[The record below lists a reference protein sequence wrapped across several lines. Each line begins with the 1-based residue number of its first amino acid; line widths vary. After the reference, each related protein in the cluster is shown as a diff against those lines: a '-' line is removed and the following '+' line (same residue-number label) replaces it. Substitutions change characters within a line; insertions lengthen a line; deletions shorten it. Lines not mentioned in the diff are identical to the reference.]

1 MKKINSIKSI
11 LFVIILSILFFNSC
25 AKNKKEKAIK
35 IGVSIAN
42 FDDKFMGYIKDGLQ
56 EYQESLGDK
65 VEVVYLDAKFDVEKQ
80 KQQVKFFIEENMD
93 AVIVIPVSTKETN
106 EMTDM
111 VLDAKI
117 PLVYLNL
124 FPDEFANKELPDGV
138 YYVGSKEIEAGVIQ
152 MNYLAEKLV
161 GKGNV
166 VVLMGE
172 LNTSAS
178 YLRTLGAEQVADEYH
193 EIKIIDKRTA
203 KWLRPLASSVV
214 ENWLDSGIEF
224 DAIIANNDEMAI
236 GAIATLEKH
245 KKIESVVVVGIDATR
260 EAIEELK
267 LGKLSATVFQDAK
280 KQGEEALEIAFSAS
294 RGIAVKKE
302 NWIPF
307 QLVTQDNYKDL
318 MDQLQ

>member
-1 MKKINSIKSI
+1 MKKINSIKST

-25 AKNKKEKAIK
+25 AKNKKEKTIK

-42 FDDKFMGYIKDGLQ
+42 FDDKFMGYVKDGL
-56 EYQESLGDK
+56 EDYQESLGDK

-80 KQQVKFFIEENMD
+80 TQQAKFFIEENMD
-93 AVIVIPVSTKETN
+93 AVIIIPVSTKETN
-106 EMTDM
+106 KMTDM

-117 PLVYLNL
+117 PLVYLNI
-124 FPDEFANKELPDGV
+124 FPDEFANKELPNGV
-138 YYVGSKEIEAGVIQ
+138 YYVGSKEIEAGIIQ
-152 MNYLAEKLV
+152 MNYLAEKLG

-178 YLRTLGAEQVADEYH
+178 YLRTLGAENVADEYPK
-193 EIKIIDKRTA
+193 IKIIDKRSA

-214 ENWLDSGIEF
+214 EDWLDSGIEF

-236 GAIATLEKH
+236 GAITALEKYQ
-245 KKIESVVVVGIDATR
+245 KLESVVVVGIDATK

-280 KQGEEALEIAFSAS
+280 KQGEEALEIAYSVS
-294 RGIAVKKE
+294 KGVAVKKE

-307 QLVTQDNYKDL
+307 QLVTPDNYKDFL
-318 MDQLQ
+318 KN